1 MMMDIKG
8 EKTMNT
14 LETAYKIL
22 KNLESDKDVEY
33 MGTLISPERL
43 NVSDE
48 EWLMVMKN
56 LLEEGYVRGVD
67 INKNVLGQTKVNI
80 EEARITLKG
89 AQYLH
94 ENSAMQKFMRIA
106 TNVITIGSSIK

>member
-1 MMMDIKG
+1 
-8 EKTMNT
+8 MNT

-22 KNLESDKDVEY
+22 KNLESAKDVEY
-33 MGTLISPERL
+33 MGTLISPEHL

-48 EWLMVMKN
+48 EWLMVMRN
-56 LLEEGYVRGVD
+56 LIEEGYVRGVE
-67 INKNVLGQTKVNI
+67 II

-94 ENSAMQKFMRIA
+94 ENSSMQKFMRIA
-106 TNVITIGSSIK
+106 TNVITIGSNIK

>member
-1 MMMDIKG
+1 
-8 EKTMNT
+8 MNT
-14 LETAYKIL
+14 LEAAYKIL
-22 KNLESDKDVEY
+22 KNLESAKDVEY
-33 MGTLISPERL
+33 MGTLISPEHL

-56 LLEEGYVRGVD
+56 LLEEGYIRGVD
-67 INKNVLGQTKVNI
+67 ISKNVLGETK
-80 EEARITLKG
+80 KG

>member
-1 MMMDIKG
+1 
-8 EKTMNT
+8 MNT

-22 KNLESDKDVEY
+22 KNLESAKDVDY
-33 MGTLISPERL
+33 MGTLISPEHL

-48 EWLMVMKN
+48 EWLMVMRN
-56 LLEEGYVRGVD
+56 LIEEGYVRGVE
-67 INKNVLGQTKVNI
+67 ISKNVLGETKVDI

-94 ENSAMQKFMRIA
+94 ENSSMQKFMRIA
-106 TNVITIGSSIK
+106 TNVITIDSNIK

>member
-1 MMMDIKG
+1 MHVMIMMMDIKG

-22 KNLESDKDVEY
+22 K
-33 MGTLISPERL
+33 
-43 NVSDE
+43 
-48 EWLMVMKN
+48 
-56 LLEEGYVRGVD
+56 EGYVRGVD
-67 INKNVLGQTKVNI
+67 ISKNVLGETKVNI

>member
-1 MMMDIKG
+1 
-8 EKTMNT
+8 MNT

-22 KNLESDKDVEY
+22 KNLESAKDVDY

-43 NVSDE
+43 NVSDK
-48 EWLMVMKN
+48 EWLMVMRN
-56 LLEEGYVRGVD
+56 L
-67 INKNVLGQTKVNI
+67 I

-89 AQYLH
+89 AQYFH
-94 ENSAMQKFMRIA
+94 ENSSMQKFMRIA

>member
-1 MMMDIKG
+1 
-8 EKTMNT
+8 MNT

-22 KNLESDKDVEY
+22 KNLEPAKDVDY
-33 MGTLISPERL
+33 MGTIISPERL

-48 EWLMVMKN
+48 EWLMVMRS
-56 LLEEGYVRGVD
+56 LIEEGYVRGVE
-67 INKNVLGQTKVNI
+67 ISKNVLGETKVDI

-94 ENSAMQKFMRIA
+94 ENSSMQKFMRIA
-106 TNVITIGSSIK
+106 TNVITIDSNIK

>member
-1 MMMDIKG
+1 
-8 EKTMNT
+8 MNA

-22 KNLESDKDVEY
+22 KNLESAKDVDY
-33 MGTLISPERL
+33 MGTLISPELL

-48 EWLMVMKN
+48 EWLMVMRS
-56 LLEEGYVRGVD
+56 LL
-67 INKNVLGQTKVNI
+67 

-94 ENSAMQKFMRIA
+94 ENSSMQKFMRIA
-106 TNVITIGSSIK
+106 TNVITIGSNIK

>member
-1 MMMDIKG
+1 
-8 EKTMNT
+8 MNT

-22 KNLESDKDVEY
+22 KNLESAKDVDY
-33 MGTLISPERL
+33 MGTLISSEHL

-48 EWLMVMKN
+48 EWLMVMRN
-56 LLEEGYVRGVD
+56 LIEEGYVRGVE
-67 INKNVLGQTKVNI
+67 ISKNMLGETKVDI

-94 ENSAMQKFMRIA
+94 ENSSMQ
-106 TNVITIGSSIK
+106 NS

>member
-1 MMMDIKG
+1 
-8 EKTMNT
+8 MNT

-22 KNLESDKDVEY
+22 KNLESAKDVEY